1 LKTLL
6 VIGTGGTIAGAAE
19 DPTQTLGY
27 RPGAVPVTRLLEGV
41 AGLDRIAALRT
52 RQPLSIGSEHM
63 RASHWQILWR
73 EVRNAVKDEAIDGVV
88 IAHGTDTLEET
99 AFFLDLV
106 TARGKPVVLTGA
118 MRPAT
123 AASADGP
130 ANLLAACSFAAD
142 DGAHGRGVLV
152 AFNDVALAA
161 MHATK
166 VHSLRTDAFAAR
178 DAAPVGDFV
187 SGAVRWRAPAPP
199 SGVATAPPALQ
210 SRQVLQTLQA
220 LASLEPTD
228 ALPGVALVWQH
239 VDCDEA
245 VVDWHLSRGAR
256 GVVIAGTGNGTMPD
270 AMRAALAA
278 ASRKGCLVVRA
289 SRVSQ
294 GPVIRN
300 AQPEPADRD
309 DALGFIAAGGI
320 APLKARVLL
329 QCCLLAGMDATA
341 AQAAFDAIG

>member
-1 LKTLL
+1 MKTLL
-6 VIGTGGTIAGAAE
+6 VLGTGGTIAGAAA

-27 RPGAVPVTRLLEGV
+27 RSGAMPVGRLLDGV
-41 AGLDRIAALRT
+41 PGLDRIAALRT

-63 RASHWQILWR
+63 RASHWQLIWR
-73 EVRNAVKDEAIDGVV
+73 KVRDAVKDTAIDGVV

-106 TARGKPVVLTGA
+106 TPRGKPVVLTGA

-130 ANLLAACSFAAD
+130 ANLLAACSFAVD
-142 DGAHGRGVLV
+142 DGARGRGVLV

-161 MHATK
+161 AHATK
-166 VHSLRTDAFAAR
+166 VHTLRTDAFAAR
-178 DAAPVGDFV
+178 DAAPLGDFV
-187 SGAVRWRAPAPP
+187 SGAVRWRLPAPAD
-199 SGVATAPPALQ
+199 SDAATAP
-210 SRQVLQTLQA
+210 RQA
-220 LASLEPTD
+220 LAALEPTD
-228 ALPGVALVWQH
+228 ALPRVAIVWQH

-245 VVDWHLSRGAR
+245 VVAWHVSRGAR
-256 GVVIAGTGNGTMPD
+256 GIVLAGTGNGTMPD

-278 ASRKGCLVVRA
+278 ASRDGCLVVRA
-289 SRVSQ
+289 SRVFQ

-329 QCCLLAGMDATA
+329 QCCLLAGMDRAAT
-341 AQAAFDAIG
+341 QAAFDGIG